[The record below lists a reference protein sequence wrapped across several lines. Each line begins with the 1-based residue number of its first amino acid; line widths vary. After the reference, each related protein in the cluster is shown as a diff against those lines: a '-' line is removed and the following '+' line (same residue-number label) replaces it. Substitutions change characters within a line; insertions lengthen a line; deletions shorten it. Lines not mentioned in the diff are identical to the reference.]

1 LRLFNPGQVSA
12 TVLIGTE
19 ALGLWARR
27 NWWPFLSFHS
37 YKQLTKERKSSK
49 KKENQAHTS
58 LSFFFNLY
66 LFITASLMDVSG
78 SSRKAARAER
88 CPPKTTAAAL
98 DG

>member
-27 NWWPFLSFHS
+27 NWWLFLSLHS

-49 KKENQAHTS
+49 KKENQTYTS
-58 LSFFFNLY
+58 SSVSFILSL
-66 LFITASLMDVSG
+66 LITASLMDASG
-78 SSRKAARAER
+78 EPRTHGFSS
-88 CPPKTTAAAL
+88 
-98 DG
+98 